1 MESFVQEYFFS
12 IVCLLS
18 TSILMYYWL
27 FYCPLCKTLG
37 VTKLA
42 FSKCKGLLRE
52 RLERDDIVK
61 ILKQQMAK
69 CYGSSNSQHGNFA

>member
-1 MESFVQEYFFS
+1 
-12 IVCLLS
+12 
-18 TSILMYYWL
+18 MYYWL

-42 FSKCKGLLRE
+42 LSKIYLIYLALSKDKGLLRE

-61 ILKQQMAK
+61 TLKQQMAK
-69 CYGSSNSQHGNFA
+69 CYGSSNSQHGNFV

>member
-18 TSILMYYWL
+18 TSILVYYW
-27 FYCPLCKTLG
+27 FFHCPLCKTLG

-42 FSKCKGLLRE
+42 FSKYKGLLRE

-61 ILKQQMAK
+61 TLKQQMAK
-69 CYGSSNSQHGNFA
+69 CYGSSNSQHGNFV